1 MFGMDKGRV
10 NDAERALEEGGD
22 EPVVPSKRARSSV
35 ISSVQTS
42 WQPMFKDSDCLIHM
56 TLPINIL
63 ERIMAISMM
72 FKELGL
78 TFKPEW
84 LISVYTSGGLIIQC
98 WKLEKQKIEAGGH
111 VYYASDKHEVGISP
125 AFVHALLSNNVP
137 ADVSVVELAMLKSDR
152 DSLRLR
158 IGSWVHEVPLI
169 ALSSYRCHKPDDNQM
184 SPMCVV
190 EVLPKQFGDYIRQCA
205 RIPVARREKVL
216 LEFRNNGVG
225 IKTVSGQGDIRQQS
239 CAFLA
244 WADSATVGDSTV
256 PVGSDT
262 TAVSKIIKFRGNV
275 NQTFDMRML
284 STIVKPAVAL
294 SPSGVQIQAQDGEPL
309 VISFNAGRFGTAKFY
324 LPARIDN

>member
-1 MFGMDKGRV
+1 MDNSRV
-10 NDAERALEEGGD
+10 IDAEKALDNGD
-22 EPVVPSKRARSSV
+22 EGPSVPLKRARSAV
-35 ISSVQTS
+35 VSSIQPS
-42 WQPMFKDSDCLIHM
+42 WQPMFEDSDCLIHM
-56 TLPINIL
+56 TLPINIF

-78 TFKPEW
+78 TFKQEW
-84 LISVYTSGGLIIQC
+84 LISVYTQGGLIIQC
-98 WKLEKQKIEAGGH
+98 WKLEKSKIENAGH
-111 VYYASDKHEVGISP
+111 VYYSSDKHEVGISP

-137 ADVSVVELAMLKSDR
+137 PDVTSVELAMLKKDK
-152 DSLRLR
+152 DILRLR

-169 ALSSYRCHKPDDNQM
+169 ALREYRCHKPDDNQM
-184 SPMCVV
+184 NPMCVV

-216 LEFRNNGVG
+216 LEFRNNGIG

-262 TAVSKIIKFRGNV
+262 TTVSKIIKFKENV

-294 SPSGVQIQAQDGEPL
+294 SPSGVVIQAQDGEPL
-309 VISFNAGRFGTAKFY
+309 VISFSAGRFGSAKFY